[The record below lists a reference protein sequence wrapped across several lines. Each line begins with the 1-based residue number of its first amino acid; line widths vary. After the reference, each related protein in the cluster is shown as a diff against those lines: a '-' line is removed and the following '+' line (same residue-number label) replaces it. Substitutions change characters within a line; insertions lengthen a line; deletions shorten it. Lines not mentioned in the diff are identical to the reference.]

1 MRTELKLAGFGGQ
14 GVILMGVL
22 IAQAAGYHEGKEV
35 AQTQSYG
42 PEARGGA
49 CRAEVVISDEQ
60 IDYTKTLD
68 PDIFVAM
75 SQPAFDKY
83 IKDINTETAEIF
95 VDETLVTEIP
105 ETVKK
110 LHRIPATKLA
120 EEKLA
125 NKMVANTIMLTA
137 LVNTTKLVSIDALKS
152 TITRNLPSKIQ
163 DINIKAIDVALEY
176 CGQQGGNKQ

>member
-1 MRTELKLAGFGGQ
+1 LRTEIKLAGFGGQ

-22 IAQAAGYHEGKEV
+22 LAQAAGYHENKEV

-49 CRAEVVISDEQ
+49 CRAEVVISDEP
-60 IDYTKTLD
+60 IDYTKTLN

-83 IKDINTETAEIF
+83 IKDINIDTADIF
-95 VDETLVTEIP
+95 IDDTLVTEVP
-105 ETVKK
+105 EGIKK
-110 LHRIPATKLA
+110 LHRVSATKLA
-120 EEKLA
+120 EEKVG

-137 LVNTTKLVSIDALKS
+137 LVNTTKMVSLEALKT
-152 TITRNLPSKIQ
+152 TITENLPAKIQ
-163 DINIKAIDVALEY
+163 AVNMKAVDVALEY
-176 CGQQGGNKQ
+176 CEQQGGKQ

>member
-22 IAQAAGYHEGKEV
+22 LAQTAGYHENKEI

-49 CRAEVVISDEQ
+49 CRAEVVISDEP
-60 IDYTKTLD
+60 IDYIKTLD

-83 IKDINTETAEIF
+83 VKEINVETADIF
-95 VDETLVTEIP
+95 VDDTLVTEVP
-105 ETVKK
+105 AAVKK
-110 LHRIPATKLA
+110 LHRVPATKLA
-120 EEKLA
+120 EETVG
-125 NKMVANTIMLTA
+125 NKMCANIIMLTA
-137 LVNTTKLVSIDALKS
+137 LVNMTKMVTIEALKT
-152 TITRNLPSKIQ
+152 TISENLPAKLQ
-163 DINIKAIDVALEY
+163 AVNLKAVDVALDFCER
-176 CGQQGGNKQ
+176 QGGK